1 MLRNHVTLELHHVN
15 FSNYKYLSQMSQ
27 IKWRRVRITRKG
39 ALSLVMILH
48 YKICL
53 IYTSLKILPQIFSKI
68 KFLARYIGNLSFVWP
83 DAFRAT
89 KQQNIIDLNGS
100 KAFLQTWMGSFLMLF
115 LILMQLLLAENLY
128 NIGKLGHQTIYANTN
143 SRI

>member
-1 MLRNHVTLELHHVN
+1 MLTFQIKDRNP
-15 FSNYKYLSQMSQ
+15 YKYLSQMSQ
-27 IKWRRVRITRKG
+27 IKWIKVKTTREG